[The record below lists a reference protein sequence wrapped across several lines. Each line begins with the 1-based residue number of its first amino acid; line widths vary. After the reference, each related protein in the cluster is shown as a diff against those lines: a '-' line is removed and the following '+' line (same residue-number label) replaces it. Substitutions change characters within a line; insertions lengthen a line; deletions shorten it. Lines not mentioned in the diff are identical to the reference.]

1 MEAIA
6 KQGLEFL
13 KREGSRIQKLLK
25 EKVMNIYIY
34 IHANS
39 MMISAMLMLRE

>member
-13 KREGSRIQKLLK
+13 KREGNRIQKLLK
-25 EKVMNIYIY
+25 EKVMNIF
-34 IHANS
+34 
-39 MMISAMLMLRE
+39 MQTQ